1 MAALRTA
8 RFWMIGL
15 FVIPPLLL
23 IFFFTYYLSFQS
35 LRLAFFEFSSGQE
48 MGFNG
53 LQNFRDAL
61 SAERFGP
68 AVIVT
73 LKIVAIVT
81 VFQITGGF
89 FLAYFLVRSNKWVQ
103 NIGRVAIFIPVV
115 LPGTV
120 VAILWKFIFTPEG
133 GLLNT
138 LLEAIGLGSWA
149 MPWLGTTET
158 SLYAS
163 IAVNIWKYVG
173 LTMMLFYLAMQ
184 NVSKDQ
190 LEAARVD
197 GATARQELWYV
208 YLPAVKPI
216 LEINL
221 VLTVLGS
228 LRAFDIY
235 NMLTNGGPVGS
246 TTTLTKLIVDNIT
259 ARNYGEGAA
268 MSVMLF
274 AVIALVTVLIR
285 KLFGGE
291 QK

>member
-1 MAALRTA
+1 
-8 RFWMIGL
+8 MIGL
-15 FVIPPLLL
+15 FVIPPLVL

-48 MGFNG
+48 IGFNG

-61 SAERFGP
+61 NAERFGP

-73 LKIVAIVT
+73 LKIVAVVT
-81 VFQITGGF
+81 VFQIAGGF

-120 VAILWKFIFTPEG
+120 VAILWKFIYTPEG

-208 YLPAVKPI
+208 YLPAVKPV

-285 KLFGGE
+285 KSFGGE

>member
-15 FVIPPLLL
+15 FVIPPLVL

-48 MGFNG
+48 IGFNG

-61 SAERFGP
+61 NAERFGP

-73 LKIVAIVT
+73 LKIVAVVT
-81 VFQITGGF
+81 VFQIAGGF

-120 VAILWKFIFTPEG
+120 VAILWKFIYTPEG

-208 YLPAVKPI
+208 YLPAVKPV

-285 KLFGGE
+285 KSFGGE